1 VNFLSNARRPDHGA
15 DDQQPLEAVIRPV
28 TEADLADIE
37 RLDRAV
43 FGSACYPAFVVRQLF
58 DVHGHHMLALDTP
71 TGLRGYV
78 LLATARGWD
87 TGWILSLGVEEPW
100 RQKGYGR
107 RLLSQC
113 LRDLADRDLREIRLS
128 VEEGNDAAVQL
139 YRSLG
144 FVPIGTRADY
154 LGPGEDRLIMALPV
168 AGAAGAAGR

>member
-1 VNFLSNARRPDHGA
+1 MNFVSNARRPEPGA
-15 DDQQPLEAVIRPV
+15 RQQQPQDAVIRPV

-37 RLDRAV
+37 RVDRAV
-43 FGSACYPAFVVRQLF
+43 FGEAAYPAFVVRQLF

-71 TGLRGYV
+71 TGVHGYV

-87 TGWILSLGVEEPW
+87 TAWILSLGVEEPW

-128 VEEGNDAAVQL
+128 VEAGNDAAVQL

-144 FVPIGTRADY
+144 FVPADTRQDY
-154 LGPGEDRLIMALPV
+154 LGPGEDRLIMTLPV
-168 AGAAGAAGR
+168 TGDAAGR

>member
-1 VNFLSNARRPDHGA
+1 MNFLSNARRPDPDVVA
-15 DDQQPLEAVIRPV
+15 QRPQTAVIRPV
-28 TEADLADIE
+28 TEADLPDIE

-43 FGSACYPAFVVRQLF
+43 FGAAAYPAFVVRQLF

-71 TGLRGYV
+71 TGLHGYV
-78 LLATARGWD
+78 LLATSRGWD

-100 RQKGYGR
+100 RKKGYGR

-128 VEEGNDAAVQL
+128 VEPGNDAAVQL

-144 FVPIGTRADY
+144 FAPAVTKADY

-168 AGAAGAAGR
+168 AGAPAGR

>member
-1 VNFLSNARRPDHGA
+1 MNFLSNAPRPEHEAVGRH
-15 DDQQPLEAVIRPV
+15 PGEAVIRPV

-37 RLDRAV
+37 RVDRAV
-43 FGSACYPAFVVRQLF
+43 FGEAAYPAFVVRQLF

-87 TGWILSLGVEEPW
+87 TAWILSLGVEEPW

-113 LRDLADRDLREIRLS
+113 VRDMADRDLREIRLS
-128 VEEGNDAAVQL
+128 VEPGNDAAVQL

-144 FVPIGTRADY
+144 FVPVVTREDY

-168 AGAAGAAGR
+168 PRAAPGR

>member
-1 VNFLSNARRPDHGA
+1 MNFLSKARRQGSDAGA
-15 DDQQPLEAVIRPV
+15 QRPREAVIRPV
-28 TEADLADIE
+28 TESDLPDIE

-43 FGSACYPAFVVRQLF
+43 FGDAAYPMFVVRQLF

-71 TGLRGYV
+71 TGLHGYV
-78 LLATARGWD
+78 LLATARGRD
-87 TGWILSLGVEEPW
+87 TAWILSLGVEEPW
-100 RQKGYGR
+100 RKKGYGR

-128 VEEGNDAAVQL
+128 VEPGNDAAVQL

-144 FVPIGTRADY
+144 FVPAVTRADY

-168 AGAAGAAGR
+168 AGGPQGR